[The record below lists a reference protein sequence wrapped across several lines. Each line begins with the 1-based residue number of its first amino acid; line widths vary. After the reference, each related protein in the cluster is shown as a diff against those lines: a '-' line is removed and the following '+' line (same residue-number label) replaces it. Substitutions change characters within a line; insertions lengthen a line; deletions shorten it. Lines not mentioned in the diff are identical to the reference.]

1 MMGVVEWVFVAM
13 CVVGALATIRAW
25 RRPPSDRLHCVDA
38 IVPAYNEGPCL
49 AHALEQLLRNRYI
62 ARVICVN
69 DGSTDDTAQ
78 ILDDLAA
85 RSEGRLIAIHQA
97 NTGKGGALMHGL
109 QHATAGVVFLTDAD
123 THVPPDSDGLGHM
136 LAEIERGAHAVGG
149 IPSSHLVRAG
159 WLPHVRATVKLPMI
173 VIKRTFQQWLGGA
186 PFIVSGACGMFRA
199 DVLRRHGFSDRTR
212 VEDLDLTWTLV
223 AHGYKVRQ
231 ANRCIVYPQE
241 CASLREEW
249 RRWRRWI
256 VGYAVCM
263 RLHRRLLLTRF
274 GLLSILPMAWIVAVG
289 IAGYAIAWPQ
299 AVASHG
305 GAHGIAIALFPLT
318 WIAAVS
324 LLGTI
329 SALHHRKAWLVVLAP
344 FAVLYVLLSYAIWL
358 LHGVRGLVTGR
369 EPARDK
375 PTRVAHVVE

>member
-1 MMGVVEWVFVAM
+1 
-13 CVVGALATIRAW
+13 
-25 RRPPSDRLHCVDA
+25 
-38 IVPAYNEGPCL
+38 
-49 AHALEQLLRNRYI
+49 
-62 ARVICVN
+62 
-69 DGSTDDTAQ
+69 
-78 ILDDLAA
+78 
-85 RSEGRLIAIHQA
+85 
-97 NTGKGGALMHGL
+97 
-109 QHATAGVVFLTDAD
+109 
-123 THVPPDSDGLGHM
+123 
-136 LAEIERGAHAVGG
+136 
-149 IPSSHLVRAG
+149 
-159 WLPHVRATVKLPMI
+159 
-173 VIKRTFQQWLGGA
+173 
-186 PFIVSGACGMFRA
+186 
-199 DVLRRHGFSDRTR
+199 
-212 VEDLDLTWTLV
+212 
-223 AHGYKVRQ
+223 
-231 ANRCIVYPQE
+231 
-241 CASLREEW
+241 
-249 RRWRRWI
+249 
-256 VGYAVCM
+256 M